1 MHALP
6 PPPPSLAHCVPYPQP
21 LEFTAG
27 QQVNLYAK
35 KASDSAG
42 GLFAGGSG
50 PKPPP
55 AISTAVIGMKPGGRV
70 RGLLPRE
77 A

>member
-1 MHALP
+1 MACLTAP
-6 PPPPSLAHCVPYPQP
+6 IAAAAPLLQP

-27 QQVNLYAK
+27 ERVNLYAK
-35 KASDSAG
+35 KADSTAG

-70 RGLLPRE
+70 SRGV
-77 A
+77 

>member
-1 MHALP
+1 VSINNACWRVP
-6 PPPPSLAHCVPYPQP
+6 PCRRRKQP
-21 LEFTAG
+21 LEFVAG
-27 QQVNLYAK
+27 EPVNVSARK
-35 KASDSAG
+35 INDSAG

-70 RGLLPRE
+70 SLD
-77 A
+77 

>member
-1 MHALP
+1 MPLP
-6 PPPPSLAHCVPYPQP
+6 PLPLTAHHVQP
-21 LEFTAG
+21 LEFVAG
-27 QQVNLYAK
+27 NQVNVFIK
-35 KASDSAG
+35 KANDTAG

-70 RGLLPRE
+70 RAVDSRQG
-77 A
+77 